1 MLTVEL
7 AELQQAALQLA
18 EVSPMVLLQVAQA
31 VVQQTAML
39 MEAMVVTLLAAQE
52 QVQVELA
59 AQAGTRAVPQ
69 LTEEQVVH
77 QLQ

>member
-52 QVQVELA
+52 QVQVVQVP
-59 AQAGTRAVPQ
+59 QAGTRAIPQ
-69 LTEEQVVH
+69 LTEEPVVH